1 MKKILAMVLALTM
14 TCGVMTA
21 CGSEDSSSKKDD
33 SSTTTTTTT
42 TAAETTTAPT
52 EESSSEAGDDSSE
65 TGDDNVAQA
74 KPFEDIAGE
83 LLNNENPSITF
94 TADSDLSWISMFNEE
109 KVAKDAD
116 DQLILNDDGT
126 PKKVL
131 PGEEG
136 YSGDEAILEFS
147 VEELGGVSMLKI
159 TNVGQGNGVLSYT
172 KEGSD
177 NEYSDGTSKNLWWFP
192 KVRFDMNQLF
202 EGQED
207 KLNEIF
213 TVTMDLVIVGNAPAI
228 ADDTAGNV
236 APTETNMPGYAGGA
250 FGTNNNEQWNGNAQ
264 EWSVNE
270 WTSEWAYTEL
280 KIRPGIDALS
290 GNAKSFAFDKEF
302 ETNYITLMEWGI
314 DHDVSLYVANITF
327 LNEAGEVI
335 TVD

>member
-1 MKKILAMVLALTM
+1 MKKMLAMALALTM

-21 CGSEDSSSKKDD
+21 CGNDDSSTKKDD

-42 TAAETTTAPT
+42 TAATTTTAPA
-52 EESSSEAGDDSSE
+52 EDSSSETDDGGE
-65 TGDDNVAQA
+65 DVAQP
-74 KPFEDIAGE
+74 KPIEDVADE

-109 KVAKDAD
+109 AVAKDAD
-116 DQLILNDDGT
+116 GNLLLNDDGT
-126 PKKVL
+126 PKKVV
-131 PGEEG
+131 PGTEG

-147 VEELGGVSMLKI
+147 VAEVGGISMLKI
-159 TNVGQGNGVLSYT
+159 DNMGQGNDVLYQV
-172 KEGSD
+172 KEGD
-177 NEYSDGTSKNLWWFP
+177 ETYSDGTTEKQTWWFP
-192 KVRFDMNQLF
+192 KVRFDMGKLF

-213 TVTMDLVIVGNAPAI
+213 TVTMDLVVVSNAPAMS
-228 ADDTAGNV
+228 DDSAGTV
-236 APTETNMPGYAGGA
+236 AATETNMPGYAGGA

-280 KIRPGIDALS
+280 KIRPGIDAAS
-290 GNAKSFAFDKEF
+290 GNAKSFAFDKDF
-302 ETNYITLMEWGI
+302 ETNYLTLMEWGI
-314 DHDVSLYVANITF
+314 DHDVDLYIANITF
-327 LNEAGEVI
+327 LNENGEVI